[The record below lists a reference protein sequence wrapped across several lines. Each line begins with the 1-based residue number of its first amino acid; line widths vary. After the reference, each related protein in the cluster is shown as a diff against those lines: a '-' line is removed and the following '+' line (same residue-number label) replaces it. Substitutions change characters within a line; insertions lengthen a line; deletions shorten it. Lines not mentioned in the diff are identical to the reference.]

1 MQNTIQRPSGPRTRP
16 SRRRSVW
23 RNLWLAFQVLAL
35 ALICAVVGV
44 TAFALYSVAQRL
56 PSIQE
61 LGVAAASTNIY
72 SADGVRLAR
81 VYRENRDYVPI
92 DELPESIQQATVAI
106 EDDRFYSHP
115 GIDFRGI
122 GRALVSNLRGG
133 SLGQGGSTIT
143 QQLARNAYGL
153 GRQKTFARKLQEAV
167 VALRLERR
175 YTKREILEGYLNQIY
190 YGSRAYGIQAAAL
203 EYFGV
208 PASQLTL
215 PQAALLAGLAQRPTD
230 YNPYRNPEAAR
241 NRRDVVLNRM
251 AELKYITPEEA
262 AEAKRQPIRLSR
274 KTERMGSDWKAPY
287 FVDYVLRE
295 LALRYG
301 EETVYKGGLT
311 VQTSLL
317 YSMQQAAE
325 SAVRNGMARAVSRGL
340 VQKDTEVALTCVD
353 PHNGYVRAMVGGR
366 DWNRSQFNR
375 AINNKRQPGSTFKLF
390 VYTAALSEGWS
401 QYRTVQDSPKSWPL
415 GGGRRWS
422 PKNYDGRWRG
432 RISLRNAVALSV
444 NMAAI
449 RTADAIGMPRIIALA
464 RRLGLKGDL
473 KPHLA
478 TAIGAGGASTLELAG
493 AYGAFATQGRFVP
506 PSPIVTVKDRD
517 GNILE
522 QQQPTAIQVVDTNV
536 AKEMGE
542 MLRAV
547 VTSGTGRAA
556 SVIPDAHG
564 KTGTTND
571 DRDAWFVGYTPQLC
585 TAVWIGNDNYRPMHH
600 AYGGMACAPIW
611 VEFMR
616 QAIALNPRNR
626 PDYTNTIPYGAPE
639 RTDKETAEPDA
650 EGYIRLR
657 ICTSSGMI
665 ATDRCPSW
673 RTRRYKPGEAPAEV
687 CSQHTGKALS
697 PVPATPAAAPQ
708 RDEYG
713 PPETEPETSLPD
725 APEAGEP
732 ARTEGKAMTGREE
745 DRAAPRMVTVI
756 ICKDS
761 GLAAG
766 PNCPRTITRRVPED
780 AVPRSLCPIHR

>member
-35 ALICAVVGV
+35 ALICAAVGV

-122 GRALVSNLRGG
+122 GRALVANLRGG

-153 GRQKTFARKLQEAV
+153 GRQKTIARKLQEAV

-190 YGSRAYGIQAAAL
+190 YGSRAYGIQAASL

-208 PASQLTL
+208 PASRLTL
-215 PQAALLAGLAQRPTD
+215 PQAALLAGLAQRPTV

-251 AELKYITPEEA
+251 AELGYITPEEA
-262 AEAKRQPIRLSR
+262 ERAKSEPIRLSR

-295 LALRYG
+295 LSLRYG
-301 EETVYKGGLT
+301 DETVYKGGLT
-311 VQTSLL
+311 VQTTLL
-317 YSMQQAAE
+317 YSMQKAAE
-325 SAVRNGMARAVSRGL
+325 SAVRNGMARAASRGL
-340 VQKDTEVALTCVD
+340 VQPQTEVALTCVD

-366 DWNRSQFNR
+366 DWNKSQFNR

-432 RISLRNAVALSV
+432 RISLRNAVAWSV

-478 TAIGAGGASTLELAG
+478 TAIGAGGASTLEMAG
-493 AYGAFATQGRFVP
+493 AYGAFATQGRFVA

-522 QQQPTAIQVVDTNV
+522 QQERFAVQVVDSGV
-536 AKEMGE
+536 AREMGE

-585 TAVWIGNDNYRPMHH
+585 AAVWIGNDDYKPMRH

-616 QAIALNPRNR
+616 QALAVNPRNR
-626 PDYTNTIPYGAPE
+626 PDYTNTLPYGAPE
-639 RTDKETAEPDA
+639 KNDTQSAEVDA
-650 EGYIRLR
+650 DGNIRLR

-665 ATDRCPSW
+665 ATNRCPSW
-673 RTRRYKPGEAPAEV
+673 RTRRFKPGEAPTQV
-687 CSQHTGKALS
+687 CTQHSGEALS
-697 PVPATPAAAPQ
+697 PVPTAPAAPAEP
-708 RDEYG
+708 RESG
-713 PPETEPETSLPD
+713 PPPSGPETALPP
-725 APEAGEP
+725 APEADAAGNAPEETP
-732 ARTEGKAMTGREE
+732 QRRARGDAGTS
-745 DRAAPRMVTVI
+745 MVTVTL
-756 ICKDS
+756 CADS

-766 PNCPRTITRRVPED
+766 PNCPRTITRRVPES
-780 AVPRSLCPIHR
+780 AVPRSLCTLHR